1 MKNNKLEDS
10 LFVIEESIWDKFAF
24 PFVWVWSI
32 LKEKIDARRY
42 RRQRGKYGYAT
53 CDLWDMRDWFVRTL
67 KPMLK
72 EISSNIVS
80 CPPELSQ
87 EEWGAILSEMAELL
101 DVFDVWNDT
110 VARCRAGV
118 KSADNS
124 DNAYLLIK
132 VEQDKAKDR
141 FFFLFNKWFYHL
153 GI

>member
-10 LFVIEESIWDKFAF
+10 LFVTEESMWEKFAF
-24 PFVWVWSI
+24 PFVWVWSSV
-32 LKEKIDARRY
+32 KEKIDIRRY

-53 CDLWDMRDWFVRTL
+53 YDLWDIRDWFVRTL

-80 CPPELSQ
+80 YPPELSQ
-87 EEWGAILSEMAELL
+87 EEWSDILSEMAELL
-101 DVFDVWNDT
+101 DVFDFWDYT

-118 KSADNS
+118 NLEDNS

-132 VEQDKAKDR
+132 AEQDKAKER

-153 GI
+153 EI